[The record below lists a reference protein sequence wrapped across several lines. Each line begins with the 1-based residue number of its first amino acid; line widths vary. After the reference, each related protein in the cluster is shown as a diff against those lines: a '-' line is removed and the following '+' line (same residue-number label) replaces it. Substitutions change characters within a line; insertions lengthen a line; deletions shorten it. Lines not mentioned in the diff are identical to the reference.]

1 VTRPRALRAALLG
14 ALVLAGFVAVRRA
27 LGLELDPASLQ
38 DAVADLGIWG
48 PLVYVGI
55 VAFRVPLGLPSGL
68 VLVGGGLAFGTLT
81 ATICGAIGLT
91 LSAIVYF
98 LAARFTGRAS
108 IEARL
113 PERMK
118 PVLELAGTR
127 FGALFVSAVTA
138 YPFGPVTLFCL
149 LAGVTGMTLA
159 AFVAA
164 VFVGSLGRAALYTY
178 FGSRLVEDG
187 MRGLAEA
194 SVLLALAIALPL
206 IIPWTRRWLLGVLRA
221 ARGPEPG
228 PPSDTNSR

>member
-1 VTRPRALRAALLG
+1 MTRHRALRALLLG
-14 ALVLAGFVAVRRA
+14 ALVIAGFVAVRRA
-27 LGLELDPASLQ
+27 LGLELDPTSLQ

-55 VAFRVPLGLPSGL
+55 VAFRVPLGLPSGV
-68 VLVGGGLAFGTLT
+68 VLLGGGLAFGTLT
-81 ATICGAIGLT
+81 ATICGALGLT

-159 AFVAA
+159 AFVLA
-164 VFVGSLGRAALYTY
+164 VFVGALGRAALFTY
-178 FGSRLVEDG
+178 FGSRLADGG

-194 SVLLALAIALPL
+194 SLLLALAIALPL

-221 ARGPEPG
+221 TRAPQPA
-228 PPSDTNSR
+228 PPSEPERR

>member
-1 VTRPRALRAALLG
+1 MTRRGLRALLLG
-14 ALVLAGFVAVRRA
+14 AFVLAGFFGVRRA
-27 LGLELDPASLQ
+27 LGLDLDPASLQ
-38 DAVADLGIWG
+38 DAVADLGIWA

-55 VAFRVPLGLPSGL
+55 VAFRVPLGLPSGV

-81 ATICGAIGLT
+81 ATICGALGLT
-91 LSAIVYF
+91 LSAVVYF

-127 FGALFVSAVTA
+127 FGAVFVSAVTA

-159 AFVAA
+159 AFVVA
-164 VFVGSLGRAALYTY
+164 VFVGSLGRAALFTY
-178 FGSRLVEDG
+178 FGSRLVEG
-187 MRGLAEA
+187 GIRGVIEA
-194 SVLLALAIALPL
+194 SLLLGLAIALPL
-206 IIPWTRRWLLGVLRA
+206 VIPWTRRWLLGVLRA
-221 ARGPEPG
+221 ARA
-228 PPSDTNSR
+228 PSEGDRS